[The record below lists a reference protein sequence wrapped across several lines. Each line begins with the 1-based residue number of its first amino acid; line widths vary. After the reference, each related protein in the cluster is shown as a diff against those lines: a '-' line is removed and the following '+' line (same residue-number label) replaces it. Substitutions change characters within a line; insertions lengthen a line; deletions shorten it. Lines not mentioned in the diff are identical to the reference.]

1 MIAGLLIAVLNLT
14 VLDRFDTAERVR
26 VAVATGDADASRR
39 LSATIPNATTLGE
52 SGVFIATV
60 TRDELNRIAA
70 DTSVTSI
77 ETDDGGGGH
86 MTESVPLIGGT
97 AVQLRG
103 YDGSGITVAIID
115 TGVDSTHPDLIGD
128 VVDEQC
134 FCATED
140 GGGCCPNGTVQQ
152 SGPGAAADDHGH
164 GSHVAGIVAS
174 RGIIAPRGMAPG
186 VRIVAVKAM
195 DRDNRFASFADVYKA
210 LEWVSTRHPEVRVV
224 NMSLGTFNLYDG
236 YCDESPVATAT
247 RQLVTAMRR
256 RGVLVVA
263 SSGNSAET
271 ERTPL
276 PACVTDVVAVGSVYD
291 STLAFYKSDPCSET
305 DLRADDVS
313 CFSNGGPTVD
323 LLAPGAVIN
332 SVAPLRRMQAR
343 MGTSM
348 AAPHVVGSAA
358 LLMQAYP
365 AGSANVIEE
374 ILKRTG
380 RPVFDRR
387 TGIVV
392 PRVDVNAAVSSV
404 VDRRVRRRATK

>member
-1 MIAGLLIAVLNLT
+1 MIHGLLIAVLHLT
-14 VLDRFDTAERVR
+14 VLDRFETSERVR
-26 VAVATGDADASRR
+26 VAVAATDGGAAHR
-39 LSATIPNATTLGE
+39 LSETVSGATTLGD
-52 SGVFIATV
+52 SGVFIASV
-60 TRDELNRIAA
+60 TRAELNRIASDA
-70 DTSVTSI
+70 SVTAI
-77 ETDDGGGGH
+77 EADDGGRGH

-115 TGVDSTHPDLIGD
+115 TGVDATHPDLIGT

-134 FCATED
+134 FCATSD
-140 GGGCCPNGTVQQ
+140 GGGCCPNGTAQQ

-174 RGIIAPRGMAPG
+174 RGIIAPRGMAPA
-186 VRIVAVKAM
+186 VRLIAVKAM
-195 DRDNRFASFADVYKA
+195 DRDNRFASFADIYKA
-210 LEWVSTRHPEVRVV
+210 LQWVSDNHPEARVV
-224 NMSLGTFNLYDG
+224 NMSLGTFTLYDG
-236 YCDESPVATAT
+236 YCDQSPVATAT

-263 SSGNSAET
+263 SSGNEAET
-271 ERTPL
+271 QRTPL
-276 PACVTDVVAVGSVYD
+276 PACVTDVMSVGSVYD
-291 STLAFYKSDPCSET
+291 SALPFYTSDLCSET
-305 DLRADDVS
+305 DLQADDVS
-313 CFSNGGPTVD
+313 CFSNGGPTIDVV
-323 LLAPGAVIN
+323 APGAVIN
-332 SVAPLRRMQAR
+332 SVAPLRRMTTR

-348 AAPHVVGSAA
+348 AAPHVAGSAA

-365 AGSANVIEE
+365 GGSANAVEE

-392 PRVDVNAAVSSV
+392 PRVDAAAAVSSV
-404 VDRRVRRRATK
+404 VDRRVRRRATR